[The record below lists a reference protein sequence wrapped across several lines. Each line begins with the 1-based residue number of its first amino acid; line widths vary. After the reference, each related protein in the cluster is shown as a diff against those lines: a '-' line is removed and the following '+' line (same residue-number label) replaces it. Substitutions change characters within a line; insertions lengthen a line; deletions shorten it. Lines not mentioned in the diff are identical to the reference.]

1 MMYTSGQFAMMGNV
15 GRKALRIYREEGLL
29 IPVMTNEENG
39 YHYYDESQLSTLET
53 IKRLRSIGLS
63 LFEIK
68 QIINGEVNE
77 EDIVKSKIKETDSL
91 LKDMKEMLSD
101 KSKPCGELQVAEP
114 DIRSFERCTCL
125 YIDENVEL
133 EKLGISVGKL
143 YEKAAKAGVQTVGSH
158 FVQYDGLDDEAKF
171 KMRTCLPIA
180 DPSCDD
186 TVEISEDRCLHL
198 NFRGGFSKVS
208 DAHKVIHKYAEE
220 HNIGLSDRAYEVY
233 NKDMSVDVYHSLK

>member
-1 MMYTSGQFAMMGNV
+1 MYTSGQFAMMGNV

-68 QIINGEVNE
+68 QILNGEADE
-77 EDIVKSKIKETDSL
+77 KDIVQSKIKETDDL
-91 LKDMKEMLSD
+91 LKDMKEMISD
-101 KSKPCGELQVAEP
+101 KKTIIKDTKAEEP
-114 DIRSFERCTCL
+114 DIRSFEKCTCL

-143 YEKAAKAGVQTVGSH
+143 YEKAARAGVEPVGSH
-158 FVQYDGLDDEAKF
+158 FVQYDRLDDEAKF
-171 KMRTCLPIA
+171 SMRTCLPVA
-180 DPSCDD
+180 DRAGED
-186 TVEISEDRCLHL
+186 TVEISEDRCLHF
-198 NFRGGFSKVS
+198 NFKGGFSKVS
-208 DAHKVIHKYAEE
+208 DAHQVINKYAQEN
-220 HNIGLSDRAYEVY
+220 NIRLSARAYEVY
-233 NKDMSVDVYHSLK
+233 NKDMSVDVYYCLE

>member
-39 YHYYDESQLSTLET
+39 YHYYDESQLVTLEM
-53 IKRLRSIGLS
+53 IRRLRSIDLS

-68 QIINGEVNE
+68 QIINGEADE

-101 KSKPCGELQVAEP
+101 KSRTIEDSQDIEP

-143 YEKAAKAGVQTVGSH
+143 YEKAAKAGIQPVGSH

-171 KMRTCLPIA
+171 KMRTCLPVV
-180 DPSCDD
+180 DPSVED
-186 TVEISEDRCLHL
+186 TVEISEDKCLHL
-198 NFRGGFSKVS
+198 NFKGGFSRVA

-220 HNIGLSDRAYEVY
+220 RGIGLSDRAYEVY
-233 NKDMSVDVYHSLK
+233 NKDMSVDVYHCLE